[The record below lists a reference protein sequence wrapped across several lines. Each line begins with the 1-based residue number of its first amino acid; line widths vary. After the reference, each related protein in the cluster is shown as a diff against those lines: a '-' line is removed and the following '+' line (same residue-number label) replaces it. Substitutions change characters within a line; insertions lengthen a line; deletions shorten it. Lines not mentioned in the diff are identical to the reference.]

1 MPEIVVTLMLS
12 DGSKASTR
20 VPTNRHGQL
29 PAVIVDPRDNRGRVI
44 SATWLGDSKDGPL
57 HGSVYQP
64 VQVRSSAFDARR
76 GARI

>member
-12 DGSKASTR
+12 DGSKALTR
-20 VPTNRHGQL
+20 VPTNRHCQL

-44 SATWLGDSKDGPL
+44 SGTWLGDSKDGRL
-57 HGSVYQP
+57 DGSEYQP
-64 VQVRSSAFDARR
+64 VPVRSSAFDARS